1 MAYRATAKTEAH
13 RLKTREHILEAVQMR
28 VLAGGFANVSMTAV
42 AADADVA
49 TGTLYRYFQGKNA
62 LCTELFRGASQR
74 EVDEI
79 AHIARGTGSAV
90 QRLIDATR
98 NFANRAIR
106 GRHLAYALIAEPLD
120 PALERE
126 RLEFRQAYAELFRAL
141 LEDGIAAGEF
151 TGMDAQ
157 VAATALVGVLS
168 ESLVGPL
175 SPASQTLN
183 SSQQHDLTEEICRF
197 CLRAV
202 GAGDYNHDPLP

>member
-13 RLKTREHILEAVQMR
+13 RLKTRERIMEAAQMR

-49 TGTLYRYFQGKNA
+49 TGTLYRYFQGKTE

-79 AHIARGTGSAV
+79 ARIARGPGSAV
-90 QRLIDATR
+90 QRLADATR
-98 NFANRAIR
+98 NFASRAIR

-126 RLEFRQAYAELFRAL
+126 RLEFRQAYAEVFQVL
-141 LEDGIAAGEF
+141 LEDGMAAGEF
-151 TGMDAQ
+151 TAMDAQ
-157 VAATALVGVLS
+157 IAATALVGVLS

-175 SPASQTLN
+175 APASQKLN
-183 SSQQHDLTEEICRF
+183 ASQQQHLTHEICRF

-202 GAGDYNHDPLP
+202 GGRR